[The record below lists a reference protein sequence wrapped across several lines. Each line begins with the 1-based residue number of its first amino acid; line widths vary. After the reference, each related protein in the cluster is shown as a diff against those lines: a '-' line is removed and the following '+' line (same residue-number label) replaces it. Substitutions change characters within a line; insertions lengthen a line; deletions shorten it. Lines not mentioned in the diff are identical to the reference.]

1 MGPETAAESTR
12 GGRRLLRFVWQCNR
26 DRWLAAV
33 ERRLVEKG
41 MLAKAEIDLST
52 AEFASGVEDEGYA
65 RHAH

>member
-1 MGPETAAESTR
+1 
-12 GGRRLLRFVWQCNR
+12 
-26 DRWLAAV
+26 V

-52 AEFASGVEDEGYA
+52 AELASGVEDEGYA